1 MKPGIYTDIPNEE
14 YHGGEGVSSSGLKWF
29 LTNTP
34 AHFYANYLD
43 PERERSEPTPAMKI
57 GTAIHTAILEPEEY
71 AKRYV
76 IIPAGLNRSTKE
88 GKATYADLLMV
99 AEEAGADLI
108 KAEDHA
114 TVQRIAAGMLAHPQW
129 QHLAAQG
136 VTETS
141 MFWVDEETG
150 VLCKCRPDWMTWNPS
165 LTPAP
170 APDDAVV
177 DVKSAFDA
185 APDPFL
191 RNAFNLGYFV
201 SAAMYLDGIYA
212 ATGVQLSTFVWAAVE
227 KDPPYAPAFYYP
239 DSTALEYGHRQY
251 RKALRRYADCLSS
264 GKWPGYAPGLQP
276 MGLPKWFK
284 DEAA

>member
-57 GTAIHTAILEPEEY
+57 GTAIHTAILEPDEY

-76 IIPAGLNRSTKE
+76 IIPADLNMRTNA
-88 GKATYADLLMV
+88 GKATYADLEAV
-99 AEEAGADLI
+99 AVEAGADLI

-114 TVQRIAAGMLAHPQW
+114 KVQRIAASMLAHPQW
-129 QHLAAQG
+129 QRLAEVG
-136 VTETS
+136 VSETS
-141 MFWVDEETG
+141 IYWTDEETG
-150 VLCKCRPDWMTWNPS
+150 VLCKCRPDWMTWNPA
-165 LTPAP
+165 LKPEP
-170 APDDAVV
+170 RPDDAIV

-185 APDPFL
+185 SFDPFQ
-191 RNAFNLGYFV
+191 RNAHNLGYFV
-201 SAAMYLDGIYA
+201 SAGMYLEGLST
-212 ATGVQLSTFVWAAVE
+212 ATGVPVSTFIWAAVE
-227 KDPPYAPAFYYP
+227 KEPPFASAFYFP
-239 DSTALEYGHRQY
+239 DEAGLDHGRKQY

-284 DEAA
+284 GDAG